1 MTEDETAGWYY
12 WVHGHE
18 FEQAPGDGEGQR
30 SLACCSS
37 WGSQRAG
44 HNWVTEQQLSI
55 CLLIY
60 YFHFI
65 SSDIWLV
72 CIKKKKLTLSI
83 LYMTTN
89 HKVKLFMII
98 SIRKVWTA
106 TYLSHNFKLLNIFNR
121 KNYFTNNL
129 KSKYIC
135 DFKTHNVI
143 FVLKV
148 TALKEFK
155 QKYSPKCFVIL
166 KMKHSPSELLT
177 KCNRKKQR
185 CQRKLKEFRQSRKT
199 AWPVSPI
206 PYIFKQ

>member
-1 MTEDETAGWYY
+1 MRVTK
-12 WVHGHE
+12 
-18 FEQAPGDGEGQR
+18 
-30 SLACCSS
+30 S
-37 WGSQRAG
+37 W
-44 HNWVTEQQLSI
+44 TQLSDWTTTQHMFVNI
-55 CLLIY
+55 LFSFHQFRYMTCLY
-60 YFHFI
+60 
-65 SSDIWLV
+65 
-72 CIKKKKLTLSI
+72 KKKKLTLSI